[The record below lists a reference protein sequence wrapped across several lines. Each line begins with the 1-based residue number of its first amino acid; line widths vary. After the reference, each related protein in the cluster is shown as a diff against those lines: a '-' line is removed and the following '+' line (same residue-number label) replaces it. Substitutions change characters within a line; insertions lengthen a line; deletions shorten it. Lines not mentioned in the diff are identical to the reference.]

1 MHALLI
7 DYSNAFDRVNQEK
20 AAEQFNEFIES
31 PHLKKWLYEFST
43 GRQQRLIWKGKP
55 LTYQLIDR
63 GCSQG
68 TVGGPALF
76 SMFTD
81 DCRVANPTSR
91 LFKYSDDM
99 NCISLCRKDP
109 SNNEKN
115 ILNEEINSILKYA
128 KSKELDINIKK
139 SKHMRFC
146 LNRRPFCQCE
156 YHGTFE
162 TVDEAKILGITFQSD
177 TSFRKHCHRLVSHLR
192 RLLYILKDLKING
205 IPTDNVNMIFES
217 LILSRVRYGLSVYG
231 ADDILLRKIDRFLE
245 RCHEKNYC
253 TRRITASG
261 LRSEEDR
268 RNKQRILNDPS
279 HPLFH
284 YLTSFTKTRTTRHG
298 FLSTRP
304 HVRTKAFHQVFSNR
318 VLSLS

>member
-55 LTYQLIDR
+55 LTYQPIDR

-109 SNNEKN
+109 SNNEKS

-231 ADDILLRKIDRFLE
+231 ADDTVK
-245 RCHEKNYC
+245 
-253 TRRITASG
+253 
-261 LRSEEDR
+261 
-268 RNKQRILNDPS
+268 P
-279 HPLFH
+279 
-284 YLTSFTKTRTTRHG
+284 
-298 FLSTRP
+298 
-304 HVRTKAFHQVFSNR
+304 V
-318 VLSLS
+318 